1 MEKFKIV
8 ILISGRGSNLNA
20 IVKNFSKK
28 NSYVE
33 VIGVISNKPSASGLK
48 IKGKFQKKIINEKNF
63 SKKGFEIKLQEYLKK
78 LNPDLICLA
87 GFMKILSPFIINKW
101 KNKIVN
107 VHPSLLPSFKG
118 LSTHNRVIKQG
129 VKISGCS
136 IHYVDSSLDGGP
148 VIAQAAIVVESNIN
162 EKELSKKILKL
173 EHDIYPKVIDLIAK
187 KKISIINNKVVVK
200 TKKHINAFIKSV

>member
-20 IVKNFSKK
+20 LVKKFSKK
-28 NSYVE
+28 SSYVE
-33 VIGVISNKPSASGLK
+33 VIGVISNKPNASGLK

-63 SKKGFEIKLQEYLKK
+63 SKKGFEIKLQNCLKK

-118 LSTHNRVIKQG
+118 MNIHNKVIEQG
-129 VKISGCS
+129 IKISGCS
-136 IHYVDSSLDGGP
+136 IHFVDNSLDGGP
-148 VIAQAAIVVESNIN
+148 VIAQAAIIVKPNMN
-162 EKELSKKILKL
+162 EKELSQRILKL

-187 KKISIINNKVVVK
+187 KKISIINNKVSVK
-200 TKKHINAFIKSV
+200 TKKHINTFIKSI

>member
-20 IVKNFSKK
+20 IVKKFSKK
-28 NSYVE
+28 SSYVE
-33 VIGVISNKPSASGLK
+33 VIGVISNKPNASGLK

-63 SKKGFEIKLQEYLKK
+63 SKKGFEIKLQNCLKK

-118 LSTHNRVIKQG
+118 MNIHNKVIEQG
-129 VKISGCS
+129 IKISGCS
-136 IHYVDSSLDGGP
+136 IHFVDNSLDGGP
-148 VIAQAAIVVESNIN
+148 VIAQAAIIVKPNMN
-162 EKELSKKILKL
+162 EKELSQRILKL

-187 KKISIINNKVVVK
+187 KKISIINNKVTVK
-200 TKKHINAFIKSV
+200 TKKHINTFIKSI

>member
-1 MEKFKIV
+1 VEKFKIV

-20 IVKNFSKK
+20 IVKKFSKK
-28 NSYVE
+28 SSYVE
-33 VIGVISNKPSASGLK
+33 VIGVISNKPNASGLK

-63 SKKGFEIKLQEYLKK
+63 SKKGFEIKLQNCLKK

-118 LSTHNRVIKQG
+118 MNIHNKVIEQG
-129 VKISGCS
+129 IKISGCS
-136 IHYVDSSLDGGP
+136 IHFVDNSLDGGP
-148 VIAQAAIVVESNIN
+148 VIAQAAIIVKPNMN
-162 EKELSKKILKL
+162 EKELSQRILKL

-187 KKISIINNKVVVK
+187 KKISIINNKVTVK
-200 TKKHINAFIKSV
+200 TKKHINTFIKSI